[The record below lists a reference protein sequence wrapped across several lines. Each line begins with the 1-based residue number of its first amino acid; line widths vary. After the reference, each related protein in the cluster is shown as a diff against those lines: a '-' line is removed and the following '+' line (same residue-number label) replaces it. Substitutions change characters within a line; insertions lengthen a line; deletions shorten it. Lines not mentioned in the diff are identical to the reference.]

1 MESNNI
7 YEGCAIIC
15 AGIGGWY
22 PKGVQ
27 RLNDSLDLVGYT
39 GARFMFTDYQPG
51 WVKHEQTPYGFKIDA
66 IEAAINAGFKY
77 VLWLDAS
84 MYAVNSLAPIF
95 DKIKQDGYYF
105 VKNGFNCAQECNDA
119 SLIMWDIDRDEAEEI
134 PIIATGVIGLN
145 FNGNGGRIVKFW
157 KIWRDEGMFS
167 GSRNH
172 DGQSNDP
179 RFLHHRQDQS
189 ALSLVLEDFI
199 SSEQAHELGNEVA
212 YANQTTNESNHI
224 LICKGM

>member
-1 MESNNI
+1 MESSNI
-7 YEGCAIIC
+7 YEGCAVVC

-27 RLNDSLDLVGYT
+27 RLNESLDLVGYT
-39 GARFMFTDYQPG
+39 GARFMFTEYQPG
-51 WVKHEQTPYGFKIDA
+51 WIKHEQTPYGFKIDA

-84 MYAVNSLAPIF
+84 MYAVNSLASIF

-119 SLIMWDIDRDEAEEI
+119 SLRYACITRDEAESL
-134 PIIATGVIGLN
+134 PIVATGVVGIN
-145 FNGNGGRIVKFW
+145 FKRDLGCLIFGQW
-157 KIWRDEGMFS
+157 KEFRDKGVFY

-172 DGQSNDP
+172 DNQSNDP

-189 ALSLVLEDFI
+189 ALSLILDPDEI
-199 SSEQAHELGNEVA
+199 KMHELGNEVA